1 MADELLVTMHLIG
14 LVKTVW
20 PDFIFPKKHLE
31 IMKIL
36 YALLI
41 FLPLTSFSQE
51 VSTFTTVTANGGV
64 SVDEAGNIFVA
75 HFGPLP
81 PNPNIGKSIYKIT
94 SDGTVSIFVD
104 GQLKVG
110 SGNGFDSQ
118 GFLYQSNFADNVI
131 YKISP
136 DGQVLDN
143 EFANVFGPVGIT
155 AGREDTLYICSCSTN
170 SIKKISPDGTLINFA
185 TSSHFNCPNGITI
198 DDDYNLYTTNFNN
211 GKIIKI
217 TPAGESQLL
226 GSTPVGNG
234 HLTYRSK
241 DQMLYI
247 ASYTGQQ
254 IFKMDLLGAVELLA
268 GTGTLGNKDAIHPL
282 EASFNKPNGI
292 EVSPDECSLYISQ
305 DGDVMRRIQFTDS
318 ECLSRI
324 ENLGGHS
331 TLKLHPNPSSGQ
343 VFLKNPD
350 QIKIASVLIFD
361 VLGKQVKPILGGTLP
376 EYDLSSLPTG
386 IYTFIVIEET
396 GARHYKKIVIE

>member
-1 MADELLVTMHLIG
+1 
-14 LVKTVW
+14 
-20 PDFIFPKKHLE
+20 
-31 IMKIL
+31 MKNL
-36 YALLI
+36 YSLLI
-41 FLPLTSFSQE
+41 FFFLLLPLISFSQE
-51 VSTFTTVTANGGV
+51 VSTFASVTANGGV
-64 SVDEAGNIFVA
+64 SVDEAGNIYVA

-94 SDGTVSIFVD
+94 PDGTVSVFVD
-104 GQLKVG
+104 GELKVG
-110 SGNGFDSQ
+110 SGNGIDSQ
-118 GFLYQSNFADNVI
+118 GFLYQSNFSGNVI

-136 DGQVLDN
+136 EGQVLDN

-155 AGREDTLYICSCSTN
+155 AGKEDTLYICSCSTN
-170 SIKKISPDGTLINFA
+170 SIKKISPDGLLIDFA

-198 DDDYNLYTTNFNN
+198 DEDYNLYTTNFNN

-234 HLTYRSK
+234 HLAYRSN

-254 IFKMDLLGAVELLA
+254 IFKMNLLGEVELFA
-268 GTGTLGNKDAIHPL
+268 GTGTLGNQNAINPL
-282 EASFNKPNGI
+282 EATFNKPNGI
-292 EVSPDECSLYISQ
+292 EISPDECSLYISQ
-305 DGDVMRRIQFTDS
+305 DGGIIRRIQLTDS

-331 TLKLHPNPSSGQ
+331 TLKLHPNPSSGK
-343 VFLKNPD
+343 VFLTNPD

-361 VLGKQVKPILGGTLP
+361 TLGKQVKGIPSAAML
-376 EYDLSSLPTG
+376 EFDFSNFPTG
-386 IYTFIVIEET
+386 IYTFIVVEES
-396 GARHYKKIVIE
+396 GAKHYKKIVIE